1 MTTGDAGSAPEAD
14 ADSTRPS
21 YGTTE
26 PAPRASGSSGAQ
38 RRLAARAAWRRWRRS
53 RPFWGGL
60 LLVLSGLELLALP
73 LTGVLIHGAIKL
85 VIYIGIGGVFGV
97 LIGILLIAA
106 GIVLW
111 VNPTHRVFYGIAGIV
126 LGIISFP
133 ASNLGGFVLGMLL
146 AIIGGA
152 LAFAWVP
159 AEPDSVDAESAG
171 QADDDAPEDRVDDDA
186 PAGRADDNAPEGRD
200 AGVEEPSGAL
210 DLISGTRAENSGTRA
225 EWEGTATIAE
235 EAAPA
240 SDGVGP
246 RLGGAARHRTLAVAA
261 MPALLVAGMLGTGG
275 VAKAASTPQSNE
287 GCILG
292 ILCMP
297 SPSPSASPTPTPTT
311 SASAP
316 SPTPTASSSSGPGS
330 PSPAPSA
337 GQSGTG
343 TPTPTPSTS
352 ASASPSPSGTSTSAA
367 KSAAKGKKAAPKDA
381 AAPSGVTAS
390 AAASVLTAGSVTLT
404 DFQYLGNANVPVSGG
419 ASEEMMEFTASSA
432 DLSGDVTVSVTQGGL
447 TTDTS
452 SPTLGFNDGMTL
464 YATKLCGNLFG
475 VLPICFTPSTV
486 SAVLLSIANRVT
498 AAAPISMTDVTTD
511 QPLTTAG
518 TLQTGSLTVGF

>member
-1 MTTGDAGSAPEAD
+1 MTTDDAGSAPEAD
-14 ADSTRPS
+14 ADSTRLSSPA
-21 YGTTE
+21 TE
-26 PAPRASGSSGAQ
+26 PASPASSPASAPPGAHRRQ
-38 RRLAARAAWRRWRRS
+38 RRQAARAAWRRWRRS

-73 LTGVLIHGAIKL
+73 LTGVLVKGQIKL

-159 AEPDSVDAESAG
+159 AEPDSVDAKPGERAG
-171 QADDDAPEDRVDDDA
+171 DDAPE
-186 PAGRADDNAPEGRD
+186 GQD
-200 AGVEEPSGAL
+200 AGDEEPSVGL
-210 DLISGTRAENSGTRA
+210 DLISRTRAGNSRTRA

-235 EAAPA
+235 EAAAA

-246 RLGGAARHRTLAVAA
+246 QVGDASGHRTLALVA

-275 VAKAASTPQSNE
+275 AARAASTPQS
-287 GCILG
+287 GGTCILG
-292 ILCMP
+292 IICMP
-297 SPSPSASPTPTPTT
+297 SSSPTPTP
-311 SASAP
+311 S
-316 SPTPTASSSSGPGS
+316 SPSSSS

-337 GQSGTG
+337 SSSSAPSASASLSPTPSAGQSGSG
-343 TPTPTPSTS
+343 APSSSPTPSTSAS
-352 ASASPSPSGTSTSAA
+352 ASASPSPSGTSTGAA
-367 KSAAKGKKAAPKDA
+367 KSAAKGKKAVKKDA
-381 AAPSGVTAS
+381 AAPSGITAS
-390 AAASVLTAGSVTLT
+390 AASSVLTAGSVSLT
-404 DFQYLGNANVPVSGG
+404 DFQYQGNLSMPASGG
-419 ASEEMMEFTASSA
+419 TTEEMMEFTASSA
-432 DLSGDVTVSVTQGGL
+432 SLSGDVTVSVTQGGL
-447 TTDTS
+447 TTSTS
-452 SPTLGFNDGMTL
+452 SPALGFSGGMTL
-464 YATKLCGNLFG
+464 YATKLCGNLLG
-475 VLPICFTPSTV
+475 VLPVCFTPSTV
-486 SAVLLSIANRVT
+486 SAVLLTIANVVT
-498 AAAPISMTDVTTD
+498 AAAPITMTDVTTD

-518 TLQTGSLTVGF
+518 TLQTGSLTIGF

>member
-1 MTTGDAGSAPEAD
+1 MTTDDAGSAPEAD
-14 ADSTRPS
+14 ADTTRPS
-21 YGTTE
+21 GGTTE
-26 PAPRASGSSGAQ
+26 PVPRAAAAPGTRGRQ
-38 RRLAARAAWRRWRRS
+38 RRQAARAAWRRWRRS

-73 LTGVLIHGAIKL
+73 LTGVLVKGQIKL

-159 AEPDSVDAESAG
+159 AEPGSVDA
-171 QADDDAPEDRVDDDA
+171 A
-186 PAGRADDNAPEGRD
+186 PAGRADDAPAGRD
-200 AGVEEPSGAL
+200 GRDGEPPAGPGQVTEP
-210 DLISGTRAENSGTRA
+210 RA

-235 EAAPA
+235 EAAQG
-240 SDGVGP
+240 SDGGGLRVGD
-246 RLGGAARHRTLAVAA
+246 AAGRHRTLAVAA
-261 MPALLVAGMLGTGG
+261 MPALLVAGMLGTSGA
-275 VAKAASTPQSNE
+275 AKAATQPDGN
-287 GCILG
+287 CILG
-292 ILCMP
+292 ILCL
-297 SPSPSASPTPTPTT
+297 PSASPTPTP
-311 SASAP
+311 SGSAP
-316 SPTPTASSSSGPGS
+316 SPTPSASSSPSASDS
-330 PSPAPSA
+330 PSPTPSA
-337 GQSGTG
+337 GQSGTAVPS
-343 TPTPTPSTS
+343 TTPTPSTS
-352 ASASPSPSGTSTSAA
+352 ASASPSPSGTSTSGA
-367 KSAAKGKKAAPKDA
+367 AAKGKKAAEKHA
-381 AAPSGVTAS
+381 AAPSALTAS
-390 AAASVLTAGSVTLT
+390 GAASVLTAGSVTLT
-404 DFQYLGNANVPVSGG
+404 DFQYQGNVNMPVSGG
-419 ASEEMMEFTASSA
+419 SSEQMMEFTASSA

-452 SPTLGFNDGMTL
+452 SPTLGFGDGMTL

-486 SAVLLSIANRVT
+486 SAVLLSIANKLT
-498 AAAPISMTDVTTD
+498 AAVPVTMTDVTTD

-518 TLQTGSLTVGF
+518 SLQTGSLTLGV

>member
-1 MTTGDAGSAPEAD
+1 MTTDDAGSAPEAG

-26 PAPRASGSSGAQ
+26 PAPAASASPGAQ
-38 RRLAARAAWRRWRRS
+38 RRQAARAAWRRWRRS

-126 LGIISFP
+126 LGIVSFP

-159 AEPDSVDAESAG
+159 AEPESVDAAAAG
-171 QADDDAPEDRVDDDA
+171 RADDDAPQ
-186 PAGRADDNAPEGRD
+186 GRD
-200 AGVEEPSGAL
+200 AGDEEPTAGL
-210 DLISGTRAENSGTRA
+210 DRISGRREISGRGEAPGRREVSGRRAENSGTRA

-235 EAAPA
+235 EAA

-246 RLGGAARHRTLAVAA
+246 RVGDAAGHRTLAVAA
-261 MPALLVAGMLGTGG
+261 MPAVLVAGLLGTGG
-275 VAKAASTPQSNE
+275 VAKAASTQPDGN
-287 GCILG
+287 CILG
-292 ILCMP
+292 IICL
-297 SPSPSASPTPTPTT
+297 PSASPTPTPTPTT
-311 SASAP
+311 SAPAP
-316 SPTPTASSSSGPGS
+316 GPTPTASSSSGPGS
-330 PSPAPSA
+330 PSPTPSA

-343 TPTPTPSTS
+343 TPTATPSTS

-367 KSAAKGKKAAPKDA
+367 KSAAKGKKAGQKDA
-381 AAPSGVTAS
+381 ASPSGVTAS
-390 AAASVLTAGSVTLT
+390 AAASVLTAGSATLA
-404 DFQYLGNANVPVSGG
+404 DFQYLGNVSVPVSGG

-452 SPTLGFNDGMTL
+452 SPTLGFTGGMTL
-464 YATKLCGNLFG
+464 YATKLCGNIYGL
-475 VLPICFTPSTV
+475 LPKCFTPTT
-486 SAVLLSIANRVT
+486 ANEVLLSITNVAT
-498 AAAPISMTDVTTD
+498 AIASITMTDVTTD

-518 TLQTGSLTVGF
+518 TLETGSLTVGF

>member
-1 MTTGDAGSAPEAD
+1 MTTDDAGSAPEAD
-14 ADSTRPS
+14 ADSTRFS
-21 YGTTE
+21 SGTTE
-26 PAPRASGSSGAQ
+26 PAPAESRLPATDRRRGSQ
-38 RRLAARAAWRRWRRS
+38 ARAAWRRWRRS

-60 LLVLSGLELLALP
+60 LLVLAGLELLALP
-73 LTGVLIHGAIKL
+73 LTGVLAHGAIKL

-126 LGIISFP
+126 LGIVSFP

-159 AEPDSVDAESAG
+159 AEPESVDVAPAG
-171 QADDDAPEDRVDDDA
+171 RAGDDAPE
-186 PAGRADDNAPEGRD
+186 GRADDNAPEGRD
-200 AGVEEPSGAL
+200 AGDEEPSDGL
-210 DLISGTRAENSGTRA
+210 DLMSGTRA

-240 SDGVGP
+240 PEEAAPASDGGAYSVGD
-246 RLGGAARHRTLAVAA
+246 GAAYRTLAVAA
-261 MPALLVAGMLGTGG
+261 MPAVLVAGLLGTSG
-275 VAKAASTPQSNE
+275 AARAASTPQSG

-292 ILCMP
+292 IICMPTP
-297 SPSPSASPTPTPTT
+297 SPSPSPSPSPTT
-311 SASAP
+311 SVPTP
-316 SPTPTASSSSGPGS
+316 SPTPTAPSSSAPSAPGS
-330 PSPAPSA
+330 PSPTPSS

-343 TPTPTPSTS
+343 TPTATPSTS
-352 ASASPSPSGTSTSAA
+352 ATASPSPSGTSTKAA

-381 AAPSGVTAS
+381 APPGVTAS

-404 DFQYLGNANVPVSGG
+404 DFQYLGNVSVPVSGG

-452 SPTLGFNDGMTL
+452 SPTLGFNDDMTL

-486 SAVLLSIANRVT
+486 SAVLLSIANLVT
-498 AAAPISMTDVTTD
+498 AAAPITMTDVITD

>member
-1 MTTGDAGSAPEAD
+1 MTTDDAGSAPEAD
-14 ADSTRPS
+14 ADSTRFSSGP
-21 YGTTE
+21 TE
-26 PAPRASGSSGAQ
+26 PAPAESAPPATGRRRGSQ
-38 RRLAARAAWRRWRRS
+38 ARATWRRWRRS

-73 LTGVLIHGAIKL
+73 LTGVLVKGQIKL

-159 AEPDSVDAESAG
+159 AEPDSVDAAPAG
-171 QADDDAPEDRVDDDA
+171 RRRRADRPGRRRRAGRDGDDA
-186 PAGRADDNAPEGRD
+186 PAGRDGDDAPAGRD
-200 AGVEEPSGAL
+200 GPGGEPSPGL
-210 DLISGTRAENSGTRA
+210 GLVTEPRA

-235 EAAPA
+235 EAASG
-240 SDGVGP
+240 SDGGGLRVGD
-246 RLGGAARHRTLAVAA
+246 AAGRHRTLAVAA
-261 MPALLVAGMLGTGG
+261 MPALLVAGMLGTSGA
-275 VAKAASTPQSNE
+275 AKAASAQPDGN
-287 GCILG
+287 CILG
-292 ILCMP
+292 IICLP
-297 SPSPSASPTPTPTT
+297 SSSPTPTPSA

-316 SPTPTASSSSGPGS
+316 TPTPTASSSPSVHAS
-330 PSPAPSA
+330 PSPTPSV

-343 TPTPTPSTS
+343 APSATPTPTTS
-352 ASASPSPSGTSTSAA
+352 ASASPSPSGTSTTGA
-367 KSAAKGKKAAPKDA
+367 AAKGKKAVEKHA
-381 AAPSGVTAS
+381 AAPSGITAS

-404 DFQYLGNANVPVSGG
+404 DFQYLGNVNVPVAGG
-419 ASEEMMEFTASSA
+419 STEEMMEFTASSA

-452 SPTLGFNDGMTL
+452 SPSLGFGDGMTL

-486 SAVLLSIANRVT
+486 SAVLLSIANKLT
-498 AAAPISMTDVTTD
+498 AAVPVTMTDVTTD

-518 TLQTGSLTVGF
+518 SLATGSLTIGF

>member
-1 MTTGDAGSAPEAD
+1 MTTDDAGSAPEAD
-14 ADSTRPS
+14 ADSTRLS

-26 PAPRASGSSGAQ
+26 PAPPASAPPGAHRRQ
-38 RRLAARAAWRRWRRS
+38 RRQAARAAWRRWRRS

-73 LTGVLIHGAIKL
+73 LTGVLVKGQIKL

-159 AEPDSVDAESAG
+159 AEPDSVDVAPPG
-171 QADDDAPEDRVDDDA
+171 RADDDAPE
-186 PAGRADDNAPEGRD
+186 GRADDVAPEGRD
-200 AGVEEPSGAL
+200 AEDEEPSAGS
-210 DLISGTRAENSGTRA
+210 DLISGMRAEKSGSRA

-235 EAAPA
+235 ETAPA

-246 RLGGAARHRTLAVAA
+246 RVGGAAGHRTLAVAA
-261 MPALLVAGMLGTGG
+261 MPALLVAGLLGTGG
-275 VAKAASTPQSNE
+275 VAKAASTPQSDA

-292 ILCMP
+292 IICMP
-297 SPSPSASPTPTPTT
+297 SPSPSPSPSPTSTTTGPSPTPTP
-311 SASAP
+311 S
-316 SPTPTASSSSGPGS
+316 ASSSSAPSAPAS
-330 PSPAPSA
+330 PSATPSA

-343 TPTPTPSTS
+343 SSSPTSTTS
-352 ASASPSPSGTSTSAA
+352 PSASPSASGTPAG
-367 KSAAKGKKAAPKDA
+367 AKGKKVPEKHA
-381 AAPSGVTAS
+381 AASAAVIAA
-390 AAASVLTAGSVTLT
+390 AAASVLSAGSVTLT
-404 DFQYLGNANVPVSGG
+404 DFQYQGNLCMPVSGG
-419 ASEEMMEFTASSA
+419 ACEEMMEFTADSA
-432 DLSGDVTVSVTQGGL
+432 NLSGDVTVSVTQGGL

-452 SPTLGFNDGMTL
+452 SPSLGFSNGMTL
-464 YATKLCGNLFG
+464 YATKLCGNLLG
-475 VLPICFTPSTV
+475 LVPICFTPSTV
-486 SAVLLSIANRVT
+486 SAVLLTIANVVT
-498 AAAPISMTDVTTD
+498 AAAPITMTDVMTD
-511 QPLTTAG
+511 QPLAIAG
-518 TLQTGSLTVGF
+518 SLQTGSLTLGF

>member
-1 MTTGDAGSAPEAD
+1 MTTDDAGSAPEAD
-14 ADSTRPS
+14 ADSTRFSSPA
-21 YGTTE
+21 TE
-26 PAPRASGSSGAQ
+26 PAAPAAAPPGAHRRQ
-38 RRLAARAAWRRWRRS
+38 RRQAARAAWRRWRRS

-73 LTGVLIHGAIKL
+73 LTGVLVKGQIKL

-126 LGIISFP
+126 LGIVSFP

-159 AEPDSVDAESAG
+159 AEPESVDA
-171 QADDDAPEDRVDDDA
+171 A
-186 PAGRADDNAPEGRD
+186 PADRADGDAPEGRA
-200 AGVEEPSGAL
+200 AGDQEPSAGL
-210 DLISGTRAENSGTRA
+210 DLISGTRVENSGTRAKNSGTRAA

-235 EAAPA
+235 EAA

-246 RLGGAARHRTLAVAA
+246 RVGDAAGYRTLAVAA
-261 MPALLVAGMLGTGG
+261 MPAVLVAGLLGTGG
-275 VAKAASTPQSNE
+275 VAKAATQPDGS
-287 GCILG
+287 CILG
-292 ILCMP
+292 IICL
-297 SPSPSASPTPTPTT
+297 PSASPTPTPAPTT
-311 SASAP
+311 SAPAP

-330 PSPAPSA
+330 PSPTPSA
-337 GQSGTG
+337 GPSGTG
-343 TPTPTPSTS
+343 TPTATPSTS

-367 KSAAKGKKAAPKDA
+367 KSAAKGNKADPKDA
-381 AAPSGVTAS
+381 ASPSGVTAS
-390 AAASVLTAGSVTLT
+390 AAASVLTAGSATLT
-404 DFQYLGNANVPVSGG
+404 DFQYLGNVSVPVSGG

-432 DLSGDVTVSVTQGGL
+432 ALSGDVTVSVSQGGL

-452 SPTLGFNDGMTL
+452 SPTLGFTGGMTL
-464 YATKLCGNLFG
+464 YATKLCGNIYGL
-475 VLPICFTPSTV
+475 LPKCFTPTT
-486 SAVLLSIANRVT
+486 ANEVLLSITNVAT
-498 AAAPISMTDVTTD
+498 AIASITMTDVTTD

>member
-1 MTTGDAGSAPEAD
+1 MTTDDAGSAPEAD
-14 ADSTRPS
+14 ADSTRFS
-21 YGTTE
+21 SGTTE
-26 PAPRASGSSGAQ
+26 PAPAESGLPATD
-38 RRLAARAAWRRWRRS
+38 RRRGSQARAAWRRWRRS

-60 LLVLSGLELLALP
+60 LLVLAGLELLALP
-73 LTGVLIHGAIKL
+73 LTGVLAHGAIKL

-126 LGIISFP
+126 LGIVSFP

-159 AEPDSVDAESAG
+159 AEPESVDA
-171 QADDDAPEDRVDDDA
+171 A
-186 PAGRADDNAPEGRD
+186 PAGRADDDAPEGRA
-200 AGVEEPSGAL
+200 AGDEEPSAGL
-210 DLISGTRAENSGTRA
+210 DLMSGTRAESSGTRA

-246 RLGGAARHRTLAVAA
+246 RVGDAAGHRMLAVAA
-261 MPALLVAGMLGTGG
+261 MPALLVAGLVGTGG
-275 VAKAASTPQSNE
+275 VARAASTPQSG

-292 ILCMP
+292 IICMPAP
-297 SPSPSASPTPTPTT
+297 SPSPSPSPTT
-311 SASAP
+311 SVPTP
-316 SPTPTASSSSGPGS
+316 SPTPTAPSSSAPSAPGS
-330 PSPAPSA
+330 PSATPSSGQPGTATPSA
-337 GQSGTG
+337 
-343 TPTPTPSTS
+343 TPSTS
-352 ASASPSPSGTSTSAA
+352 ASASPSPSGTSTKAA
-367 KSAAKGKKAAPKDA
+367 KSAAKGKKALPKDA
-381 AAPSGVTAS
+381 ATPSGVTAS

-404 DFQYLGNANVPVSGG
+404 DFQYLGNVSVPVSGG

-486 SAVLLSIANRVT
+486 SAVLLSIANVAT
-498 AAAPISMTDVTTD
+498 AAAPITMTDVTTD

>member
-1 MTTGDAGSAPEAD
+1 MTTDDAGSAPEAD
-14 ADSTRPS
+14 ADSTRFSSGP
-21 YGTTE
+21 TE
-26 PAPRASGSSGAQ
+26 PAPAESAPPATGRRRGSQ
-38 RRLAARAAWRRWRRS
+38 ARATWRRWRRS

-73 LTGVLIHGAIKL
+73 LTGVLVKGQIKL

-159 AEPDSVDAESAG
+159 AEPDSVDVWPAG
-171 QADDDAPEDRVDDDA
+171 RAGDDA
-186 PAGRADDNAPEGRD
+186 PADRD
-200 AGVEEPSGAL
+200 GPGGEPSAGLGLVTEPA
-210 DLISGTRAENSGTRA
+210 A

-235 EAAPA
+235 EAASE
-240 SDGVGP
+240 SDG
-246 RLGGAARHRTLAVAA
+246 GGLRAGDAAGRHRTLAVAA
-261 MPALLVAGMLGTGG
+261 MPALLVAGMLGTSGA
-275 VAKAASTPQSNE
+275 AKAASAQPDGN
-287 GCILG
+287 CVLG
-292 ILCMP
+292 IICL
-297 SPSPSASPTPTPTT
+297 PSASPTPTP

-316 SPTPTASSSSGPGS
+316 TPTPTASSSPPVPAS
-330 PSPAPSA
+330 PSPTPSV

-343 TPTPTPSTS
+343 APSATPTPATS
-352 ASASPSPSGTSTSAA
+352 ASASLSPSGTSATGA
-367 KSAAKGKKAAPKDA
+367 AAKGKKAVEKHA
-381 AAPSGVTAS
+381 AAPSGIT
-390 AAASVLTAGSVTLT
+390 AAAAGSVLTAGSVTLT
-404 DFQYLGNANVPVSGG
+404 DFHYLGNVNVPVAGG
-419 ASEEMMEFTASSA
+419 GTEEMMEFTASSA
-432 DLSGDVTVSVTQGGL
+432 DLSGDVTVSVTKGGL

-452 SPTLGFNDGMTL
+452 SPSLGFGDGMKL

-486 SAVLLSIANRVT
+486 SAVLLSIANELT
-498 AAAPISMTDVTTD
+498 AAVPVTMTDVTTD

-518 TLQTGSLTVGF
+518 SLATGSLTIGF